1 MIRDAGWSGLILG
14 GMLSW
19 SAGCATK
26 DFALPARPEPTPCVE
41 VAKAVWTPMSKTT
54 PPAEPATIDGRN
66 AVRLPCPFSQGP
78 VDRMSWDVPVRL
90 DLSAARALRFSMRCD
105 NLAPVSS
112 FSLYVRSRGGWYH
125 ATFGPGATG
134 AWQDVTVDLASARP
148 EGTPAGWGHVEALRF
163 SAWRAAGTDT
173 SFYIGDVRP
182 VGVPGDDVL
191 VAILRADSV
200 AQQTTNALRS
210 VHGTVETL
218 ARMFR
223 ANGVG
228 CAVLSDLE
236 ATPERLAKF
245 RIVALPYNPKV
256 PAALEDDLVR
266 YAAGG
271 GKLMAFFWVPE
282 KLRAVLGVEGGAFV
296 RQQHAGSFSA
306 IRLAKDAPQGAP
318 EIVRQNSHNIQAF
331 APTPGAGWPLAEW
344 LDARGE
350 PAGHAAIVGSS
361 NGMVMTHILLP
372 DDPEA
377 KGRMMRALAGGFAP
391 EIWRQIV
398 EDRLASIAT
407 DIGFPAFDEAV
418 SGIRRLDRWNWRVY
432 RALSAAR
439 SARAASFYA
448 LDEGRYPD
456 AAERADASRKKLL
469 EALCAAQPP
478 TPLKFR
484 AFWCHDAYGVKGIDW
499 DEAVRRLA
507 DNGFTA
513 IVPNMLWGGSTF
525 FPGKVLPVAEAVGER
540 GDAVAACLAACRKY
554 GVEIHVWKVN
564 WNLGHAVPKEFV
576 ARMHAE
582 GRLQA
587 NSRGKEEPWLCPS
600 HPENRKLET
609 DSMVEVARNY
619 PVDGIHF
626 DYIRYPDA
634 DHCFCA
640 GCRERFG
647 QTVGAKVE
655 NWPKDVL
662 RGGALVDRWLDWRR
676 ENINAVVEA
685 VSREARAVRP
695 GIKISAAVFREWETD
710 RDGVGQ
716 DWKLWC
722 DKGWLDFVCP
732 MDYMESNLR
741 FENTVARQVKWA
753 GRVPCYPGIG
763 VSASSSR
770 FGAAKTIDQIRIAE
784 RYNTGG
790 FIIFNYGVAE
800 SRDLLPLL
808 GLGIT
813 RPAR

>member
-1 MIRDAGWSGLILG
+1 MIRGAGWSGPILG
-14 GMLSW
+14 GMLLW

-26 DFALPARPEPTPCVE
+26 EFALPVRPEPTPCVE
-41 VAKAVWTPMSKTT
+41 VAKATWKPMNKATPA
-54 PPAEPATIDGRN
+54 AEPAMVDGHS
-66 AVRLPCPFSQGP
+66 AMRLLCPFSQGP

-105 NLAPVSS
+105 DLAPISS
-112 FSLYVRSRGGWYH
+112 FSLYIRSGDGWYH
-125 ATFGPGATG
+125 ASFSPLGTG
-134 AWQDVTVDLASARP
+134 VWQDVTVDLASTRP
-148 EGTPAGWGHVEALRF
+148 EGKPAGWGQVDTLRF
-163 SAWRAAGTDT
+163 SAWRASGTDT
-173 SFYIGDVRP
+173 SFCIGDVRP

-191 VAILRADSV
+191 VAILRADSIV
-200 AQQTTNALRS
+200 QQATNELRS
-210 VHGTVETL
+210 IHGTVETL
-218 ARMFR
+218 ARMLR

-245 RIVALPYNPKV
+245 HVVALPYNPKL
-256 PAALEDDLVR
+256 PAGLEDHLVR

-282 KLRAVLGVEGGAFV
+282 KLRPVLGVQGGTFV
-296 RQQHAGSFSA
+296 RQPRAGSFAA
-306 IRLAKDAPQGAP
+306 IRFAPGAPQGAP
-318 EIVRQNSHNIQAF
+318 ATVQQNSHNIQAF
-331 APTPGAGWPLAEW
+331 VPVPGAGWALADW
-344 LDARGE
+344 LDDRGE
-350 PAGHAAIVGSS
+350 PAGYPAILGSS
-361 NGMVMTHILLP
+361 NGMVMTHVLLP

-398 EDRLASIAT
+398 EDRLASIAVDT
-407 DIGFPAFDEAV
+407 GFAGFDEAA
-418 SGIRRLDRWNWRVY
+418 SGIRRLDRWSWRVF

-439 SARAASFYA
+439 SARAAAFRA
-448 LDEGRYPD
+448 LGEGRYPD
-456 AAERADASRKKLL
+456 AAEQADASRQKLL
-469 EALCAAQPP
+469 EALCSAQPP

-525 FPGKVLPVAEAVGER
+525 FPGKVLPVAEAVGTR
-540 GDAVAACLAACRKY
+540 GDAIAACLAACRKY
-554 GVEIHVWKVN
+554 GIEIHVWKVN
-564 WNLGHAVPKEFV
+564 WNLGHTVPKEFV
-576 ARMHAE
+576 ARMHDE

-587 NSRGKEEPWLCPS
+587 NSHGEEEPWLCPS
-600 HPENRKLET
+600 HPDNRKLEI

-634 DHCFCA
+634 NHCFCA
-640 GCRERFG
+640 GCRDRFG
-647 QTVGAKVE
+647 QAIGAKVE

-676 ENINAVVEA
+676 KNIDAVVEA

-732 MDYMESNLR
+732 MDYMDSNLR
-741 FENTVARQVKWA
+741 FENVVARQVKWA

-770 FGAAKTIDQIRIAE
+770 FGAAKTIQQIRIAE
-784 RYNTGG
+784 RYDTGG
-790 FIIFNYGVAE
+790 FIIFNYGVPE

-808 GLGIT
+808 GRGIT